1 MTNTR
6 VRPMV
11 EGGILSA
18 VAILFALISVYVP
31 IIGAFVNLI
40 WPVPIILLGVRH
52 GYKWSLMATAV
63 AGILI
68 ALLIHTLHAISVA
81 IGFGLTGIV
90 LGHCFRKGYTPVTS
104 VLFGAVASLVSKIIV
119 FSISA
124 VVLGINP
131 LADQSEAMAKA
142 VEQAINVYRGFGMKE
157 ADLAQMSESMRGM
170 LEMMKL
176 IIPAGLVLASVV
188 DTYLNFVVAR
198 LVLRKLGHQIAPF
211 PAFKIWSL
219 SPMVLYGFIV
229 SVIMLYWGKSREI
242 ALLADAGIN
251 LQVTTSMLLM
261 LQGMSVVFYYSDKY
275 EAPKFVRWII
285 IVMAFSNGFIMQMA
299 VFAGAFD
306 IAVDFR
312 KLRRPPAPPSD
323 LDNTNPGE

>member
-68 ALLIHTLHAISVA
+68 ALLIHPLHAISVA
-81 IGFGLTGIV
+81 IGFGLTGIA
-90 LGHCFRKGYTPVTS
+90 LGHCFRRGYTPVTS
-104 VLFGAVASLVSKIIV
+104 VLLGSVASLISKIIV
-119 FSISA
+119 LSITA

-131 LADQSEAMAKA
+131 LADQSAAMAKA

-157 ADLAQMSESMRGM
+157 ADLAQMAESMRGM
-170 LEMMKL
+170 LDLMKMIL
-176 IIPAGLVLASVV
+176 PAGFVLASVV
-188 DTYLNFVVAR
+188 DTYLNFIVAR
-198 LVLRKLGHQIAPF
+198 LVLRKLGHQIPAF
-211 PAFKIWSL
+211 PAFRVWSL
-219 SPMVLYGFIV
+219 SPIVLYAFIV

-242 ALLADAGIN
+242 SLLADAGIN
-251 LQVTTSMLLM
+251 LQVATSMMLM
-261 LQGMSVVFYYSDKY
+261 IQGMSMLFFYSDKY
-275 EAPKFVRWII
+275 QVPKFIRWII
-285 IVMAFSNGFIMQMA
+285 VVMAFSNGFIMQMA

-306 IAVDFR
+306 IAIDFR
-312 KLRRPPAPPSD
+312 KLRRPTPPSD
-323 LDNTNPGE
+323 IDTTNPGE

>member
-1 MTNTR
+1 MANTR

-18 VAILFALISVYVP
+18 VAILFALISVYIP

-68 ALLIHTLHAISVA
+68 ALLIHPLHAVSVA

-119 FSISA
+119 LSITA

-131 LADQSEAMAKA
+131 LADQSAAMAQA
-142 VEQAINVYRGFGMKE
+142 VEQAINIYRSFGMKE
-157 ADLAQMSESMRGM
+157 ADLQKMSESMQGM
-170 LEMMKL
+170 LELMKM
-176 IIPAGLVLASVV
+176 IIPAGLALASVL
-188 DTYLNFVVAR
+188 DTYMNFLVAR
-198 LVLRKLGHQIAPF
+198 MVLRKLGHHIPPF
-211 PAFKIWSL
+211 PAFRVWSL
-219 SPMVLYGFIV
+219 SPMVLYAFIT
-229 SVIMLYWGKSREI
+229 SVIMLYWGKSRDI
-242 ALLADAGIN
+242 SLLADAGIN

-261 LQGMSVVFYYSDKY
+261 LQGLSVAFFYAAKY
-275 EAPKFVRWII
+275 EVPKFFRWII
-285 IVMAFSNGFIMQMA
+285 ILIAFSNGFVMQMT

-312 KLRRPPAPPSD
+312 KLRRPSPPSAT
-323 LDNTNPGE
+323 DNSDSGE